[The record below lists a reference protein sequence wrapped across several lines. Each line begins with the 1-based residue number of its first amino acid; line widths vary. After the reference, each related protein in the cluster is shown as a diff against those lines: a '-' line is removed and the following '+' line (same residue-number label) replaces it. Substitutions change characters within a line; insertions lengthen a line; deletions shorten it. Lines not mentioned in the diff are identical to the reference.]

1 MTLGQAAKFLG
12 VAQSTIRKWSDQGR
26 VPAFYTPGGHRRYKR
41 GDLDSFLDRSG
52 PGGGEAQG
60 PLVLIVDDD
69 ERVREYVR
77 VNLEMEG
84 YAVREAS
91 NAKEGL
97 AALEEVSPD
106 LVLLD
111 VMMPE
116 MDGWE
121 ACRKLREFSQ
131 VPVLMLTAKVQSQ
144 DIVTGL
150 DSGADDYLLKPFNM
164 DELMARV
171 RALLRRVPSPN
182 RPVLAGNGEI
192 AIDKQKREVLV
203 RGEPVDLT
211 PTEYDLLLML
221 AENAGTVLEHETLL
235 RSVWGQEYTKDND
248 YLKVY
253 IWHLRRKLEQDP
265 RAPKLLL
272 TEWGVGYRLVP

>member
-1 MTLGQAAKFLG
+1 MQ
-12 VAQSTIRKWSDQGR
+12 Q
-26 VPAFYTPGGHRRYKR
+26 RRI
-41 GDLDSFLDRSG
+41 
-52 PGGGEAQG
+52 
-60 PLVLIVDDD
+60 LIVDD
-69 ERVREYVR
+69 EPGLRELVRINLEHEGFGVLQAENGAVSLTMVRE
-77 VNLEMEG
+77 EQ
-84 YAVREAS
+84 
-91 NAKEGL
+91 
-97 AALEEVSPD
+97 PD
-106 LVLLD
+106 LVIMD

-121 ACRKLREFSQ
+121 ACKKLREFSQ
-131 VPVLMLTAKVQSQ
+131 VPVLMLTARVQSQ

-182 RPVLAGNGEI
+182 RPVAAGNGEI
-192 AIDKQKREVLV
+192 TIDKQKREVLV

-221 AENAGTVLEHETLL
+221 AENAGKVLEHEMLL
-235 RSVWGQEYTKDND
+235 RGVWGQEYTKDND

-253 IWHLRRKLEQDP
+253 IWHLRRKLEKDP
-265 RAPKLLL
+265 RDPKLLL
-272 TEWGVGYRLVP
+272 TEWGIGYRLIP

>member
-1 MTLGQAAKFLG
+1 MQQRRILVVDDEPGLRELVRINLEHEGFGVFQAENG
-12 VAQSTIRKWSDQGR
+12 
-26 VPAFYTPGGHRRYKR
+26 
-41 GDLDSFLDRSG
+41 
-52 PGGGEAQG
+52 AQG
-60 PLVLIVDDD
+60 LS
-69 ERVREYVR
+69 
-77 VNLEMEG
+77 
-84 YAVREAS
+84 AVQEHQ
-91 NAKEGL
+91 
-97 AALEEVSPD
+97 PD
-106 LVLLD
+106 LVIMD

-150 DSGADDYLLKPFNM
+150 DSGADDYLVKPFNM

-182 RPVLAGNGEI
+182 RPVAGGNGEI
-192 AIDKQKREVLV
+192 VIDKQKREVLV

-221 AENAGTVLEHETLL
+221 AENAGTVLEHEALL

-265 RAPKLLL
+265 RDPKLLL